1 MADETPQQTPA
12 TTSGGEGGG
21 EQQAAAKPS
30 GGLASFLPWIVV
42 VGLMPVLAWGVFA
55 FKSKM
60 DLKRAVAPESGHAEE
75 PAKAEPPKKAE
86 SEGGHGGGGHGASKE
101 KSKKRSGVE
110 RNTKL
115 PIPLTR
121 DAVAYHPRDP
131 DKEGD
136 YDKIVVLDL
145 KGEPR
150 DEAKSDK
157 IIVNIANT
165 GGSRFAVIRIS
176 LVGEHESLI
185 ERINENRERLLDR
198 ASGLLEMKT
207 QDDVEKPGFRSLLK
221 AELLSS
227 FNEILKRGTLQEVI
241 ITEFVIQ

>member
-1 MADETPQQTPA
+1 MADETPQQTPGA
-12 TTSGGEGGG
+12 GSGGEGGG
-21 EQQAAAKPS
+21 ESQAAAKPS

-42 VGLMPVLAWGVFA
+42 VGVMPVLAWGVFA

-60 DLKRAVAPESGHAEE
+60 DQKRAAAPESSHAEE
-75 PAKAEPPKKAE
+75 PVKAEKPKKAE
-86 SEGGHGGGGHGASKE
+86 SEGGHGGGHGAAKE
-101 KSKKRSGVE
+101 KTKKKGGGTE
-110 RNTKL
+110 RNTRL

-121 DAVAYHPRDP
+121 DAVAYHPRD
-131 DKEGD
+131 DTKDGD

-176 LVGEHESLI
+176 LVGEHSDLI
-185 ERINENRERLLDR
+185 ERINQNRERMLDR

-221 AELLSS
+221 AELLGS
-227 FNEILKRGTLQEVI
+227 FNEILGRGSLQEVI
-241 ITEFVIQ
+241 VTEFVIQ

>member
-1 MADETPQQTPA
+1 MADETSQQTPGTA
-12 TTSGGEGGG
+12 SGGEGGG
-21 EQQAAAKPS
+21 EPQAAAKPS
-30 GGLASFLPWIVV
+30 GGFASYLPWIVV

-60 DLKRAVAPESGHAEE
+60 DQKQAVAPESGHAEE
-75 PAKAEPPKKAE
+75 PAKVEKPKKTE
-86 SEGGHGGGGHGASKE
+86 GEGGHGGGSKE
-101 KSKKRSGVE
+101 KGKKRSGVE

-115 PIPLTR
+115 PVPLTR
-121 DAVAYHPRDP
+121 DAVAYHPRD
-131 DKEGD
+131 DAKDGD

-165 GGSRFAVIRIS
+165 GGSRFAVIRVS
-176 LVGEHESLI
+176 LVGEHQDLM

-221 AELLSS
+221 AEFLSS